1 MYCRFP
7 NNKEYFLNVLNSF
20 DDSINDFIELDD
32 YREDNLMNKKA
43 NDKSSY
49 LKKYLKDNK
58 DFLNDK
64 AKWEVIDN
72 EFAKESTEK

>member
-7 NNKEYFLNVLNSF
+7 NNKEYFLNVTNSF

-32 YREDNLMNKKA
+32 YREDNLMNKKV

-49 LKKYLKDNK
+49 LAKYLKNNK

-64 AKWEVIDN
+64 ARWEIIDN

>member
-7 NNKEYFLNVLNSF
+7 NNKEYFLNVTNSF
-20 DDSINDFIELDD
+20 DDIINDFIELDD
-32 YREDNLMNKKA
+32 YREDNLMNKKV
-43 NDKSSY
+43 NDNSSY

-58 DFLNDK
+58 SFLSDK
-64 AKWEVIDN
+64 ARWEIIDN

>member
-1 MYCRFP
+1 MYYRFP
-7 NNKEYFLNVLNSF
+7 NNREYFLNVTNSF

-64 AKWEVIDN
+64 ARWEIIDN

>member
-7 NNKEYFLNVLNSF
+7 NNKEYFLNVTNSF

-32 YREDNLMNKKA
+32 YREDNLMNKKV
-43 NDKSSY
+43 NDNSSY
-49 LKKYLKDNK
+49 LKNNK
-58 DFLNDK
+58 SFLSDK
-64 AKWEVIDN
+64 ARWEIIDN

>member
-7 NNKEYFLNVLNSF
+7 NNKEYFLNVINSF

-32 YREDNLMNKKA
+32 YREDSLMNKKA
-43 NDKSSY
+43 NEKSSY
-49 LKKYLKDNK
+49 LEKYLKDNK
-58 DFLNDK
+58 SFLSDK
-64 AKWEVIDN
+64 ARWEIIDN

>member
-7 NNKEYFLNVLNSF
+7 NNKEYFLNVTNSF

-32 YREDNLMNKKA
+32 YREDNLMNKKV
-43 NDKSSY
+43 NDNSSY

-58 DFLNDK
+58 SFLSDK
-64 AKWEVIDN
+64 ARWEIIDN

>member
-32 YREDNLMNKKA
+32 YREDNLRNKKA
-43 NDKSSY
+43 NDKSSFITQKTIII
-49 LKKYLKDNK
+49 L
-58 DFLNDK
+58 
-64 AKWEVIDN
+64 
-72 EFAKESTEK
+72 